1 MKLLIVLCLIIIA
14 VLAAL
19 LVYCQ
24 RRREDD
30 ISRMWDLRSENLTL
44 EKQIEALEHSNMG
57 NAQAISWYTN
67 QLLEVTEEKDRLTD
81 KLAGILC
88 PHESH
93 LWDDTE
99 HGKRCRRCGKEKNVN
114 G

>member
-19 LVYCQ
+19 LLYCQ
-24 RRREDD
+24 RRRKDD

-44 EKQIEALEHSNMG
+44 EKRIDVLEYSVMET
-57 NAQAISWYTN
+57 AQAFNWYQN
-67 QLLEVTEEKDRLTD
+67 RLAEVTEEKDRLTD

-114 G
+114 E